1 MIERKFVKQN
11 MKEYEIK
18 EYVASSLSRV
28 GLSDVRLQRTPLGEK
43 IIISASRP
51 GLVVGRAGSNITKL
65 TRDLKEK
72 FNLENPQIEIEEVTT
87 IASDANIVA
96 EMIANAL
103 ERFGSQR
110 FKGIGH
116 KAMTDVMTAGAM
128 GVEIIISGKIPG
140 ARATSWRFYQGYL
153 KKCGDIALTEVR
165 VAYRTANLKTGVVGI
180 KVSIMPAGT
189 VLPDK
194 VELVQEAEPKV
205 EELSE
210 KDIPKSET
218 EIIQKVEED
227 EEKASGKIKKTVKQ
241 DVKEESKKK
250 EKKPAKN
257 QSNKKPEEKG
267 KEK

>member
-1 MIERKFVKQN
+1 MC
-11 MKEYEIK
+11 
-18 EYVASSLSRV
+18 SS
-28 GLSDVRLQRTPLGEK
+28 
-43 IIISASRP
+43 
-51 GLVVGRAGSNITKL
+51 
-65 TRDLKEK
+65 DL
-72 FNLENPQIEIEEVTT
+72 
-87 IASDANIVA
+87 
-96 EMIANAL
+96 
-103 ERFGSQR
+103 
-110 FKGIGH
+110 
-116 KAMTDVMTAGAM
+116 
-128 GVEIIISGKIPG
+128 
-140 ARATSWRFYQGYL
+140 
-153 KKCGDIALTEVR
+153 